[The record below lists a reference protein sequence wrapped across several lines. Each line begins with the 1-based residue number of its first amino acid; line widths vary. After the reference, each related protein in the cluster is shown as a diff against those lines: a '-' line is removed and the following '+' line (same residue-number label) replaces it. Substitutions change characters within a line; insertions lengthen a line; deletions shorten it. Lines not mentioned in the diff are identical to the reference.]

1 MLAQFSPDGIK
12 ARLGGAEHLAE
23 IGARDFV
30 FEFGAFYI
38 SIEPTKS
45 EPR

>member
-30 FEFGAFYI
+30 FDWRILHFNCADQ
-38 SIEPTKS
+38 S